1 MRSRTLC
8 RFVLWLAAWG
18 MLAGCA
24 SQGETAT
31 VGAAAVPAPIRAA
44 QGQVL
49 AYVTSSARLADVPAV
64 DEWLADEDIPP
75 DGSYRFQSGDWRML
89 VWSAVDRNGHR
100 KVLILDQARGAFWC
114 GYVAPDGSVVD
125 TALLR

>member
-1 MRSRTLC
+1 MRSRTL
-8 RFVLWLAAWG
+8 RWFMLWLAAWG
-18 MLAGCA
+18 ILAGCA

-31 VGAAAVPAPIRAA
+31 VGAAAVPAPIWTV
-44 QGQVL
+44 QGQAL
-49 AYVTSSARLADVPAV
+49 AYVTSSARLAGVPAV
-64 DEWLADEDIPP
+64 DEWQVDEGAQP
-75 DGSYRFQSGDWRML
+75 DGLYRFQSGDWRML
-89 VWSAVDRNGHR
+89 VWSAVDGNGHR